1 MANRYWV
8 GGSGTWNASS
18 TTNWSTSSGGASG
31 ASAPNTGDA
40 AIFDAN
46 SNTGTNDFTVTL
58 SGSPACLTLN
68 TTGIDP
74 ATAMT
79 VAGTG
84 NLTVAGTVFTLTNKV
99 VWSATGNLTFSVGAS
114 TLNITTAGVS
124 IDSPVI
130 LGGSSNSSTYN
141 FVDAFT
147 STKLMQLNRGVI
159 TTTGSNKNITVL
171 RFTVNTGTGTRTV
184 NAGTGTFAL
193 TGNNATVL
201 TVGDATFTSPSAL
214 SLTYSGSTGTR
225 TIDASASGNT
235 KTIGINVTDGS
246 DTIVFTTGAS
256 ITAIKSLDFTGFSGT
271 LTNSQIEINGNLV
284 VSTGMTLGSGTSI
297 VSFNTN
303 SLSITSNGKTFDFPV
318 EFGGTGTITITLNDS
333 LTIASSRTL
342 TINNQSITLALGA
355 SNLTTGALVTVGTP
369 SSRSVTNTSG
379 KIILTGN
386 ARTILDTKALTFTG
400 IVVESNY
407 SGSTGTRTISCDTGN
422 PQLKITAGSDIVTI
436 SASSN
441 FDGIDFTG
449 FSGNFTISGG
459 NTTLINNLVLS
470 STMTTGTGSGNN
482 IYFSTNSMSI
492 TSNGVTIGYPIAV
505 LSSANLTLNDNL
517 KTTQSLT
524 LTAGTLN
531 ANDKNVEILNFISS
545 NSNTRT
551 LALGSGTW
559 TITGDSAGSVTN
571 VWNTVTITNLTITGT
586 AIISMTSASAKQF
599 GGGGASWP
607 TLNQGGAGTLTIT
620 GANTFTT
627 LSNTY
632 SPATIIFPA
641 STTTTV
647 TNFNINGTG
656 GNLVVL
662 NSSTA
667 GTRATL
673 SKASGSVS
681 AQYLNIKDINATGGA
696 SWTALNSTNS
706 GNNLGWVFAV
716 PGFFFFF
723 GV

>member
-8 GGSGTWNASS
+8 GGSGTWNATS

-58 SGSPACLTLN
+58 GTNPACLTLN

-124 IDSPVI
+124 IDSPVV
-130 LGGSSNSSTYN
+130 LGGSANSSTYN

-147 STKLMQLNRGVI
+147 CTKLMQLNRGVI

-184 NAGTGTFAL
+184 NAGTGTFSL
-193 TGNNATVL
+193 TGNGATIL
-201 TVGDATFTSPSAL
+201 DLGDATFTSPSTIN
-214 SLTYSGSTGTR
+214 LTYSGSTGTR
-225 TIDASASGNT
+225 TITGASQAST
-235 KTIGINVTDGS
+235 TTASISVTAGS
-246 DTIVFTTGAS
+246 DTITFVAS
-256 ITAIKSLDFTGFSGT
+256 TIIKSLDFTGFTGT
-271 LTNSQIEINGNLV
+271 LSNTSFTISGNLV
-284 VSTGMTLGSGTSI
+284 VSSGMTLSAGTNALI
-297 VSFNTN
+297 FNYS

-318 EFGGTGTITITLNDS
+318 TIGGNNAITITLNDN
-333 LTIASSRTL
+333 LTIASTRTL
-342 TINNQSITLALGA
+342 NFAASATTTALGA
-355 SNLTTGALVTVGTP
+355 FTLTTGILTTIGSP
-369 SSRSVTNTSG
+369 SGRSVTTTSG
-379 KIILTGN
+379 KIVITGN
-386 ARTILDTKALTFTG
+386 AATVLDTGGMTFTG
-400 IVVESNY
+400 VPIELSY
-407 SGSTGTRTISCDTGN
+407 SGSTGTRTISCSGGN
-422 PQLKITAGSDIVTI
+422 PQLKVISGSDIV
-436 SASSN
+436 AVGNNSN
-441 FDGIDFTG
+441 FDGINFTG
-449 FSGNFTISGG
+449 FSGTFTIAA
-459 NTTLINNLVLS
+459 NVTLINNLVMS
-470 STMTTGTGSGNN
+470 STMTTGSGGANSLT
-482 IYFSTNSMSI
+482 FSTNSISL

-505 LSSANLTLNDNL
+505 NTGTLLLADNL
-517 KTTQSLT
+517 KTTRSLT
-524 LTAGTLN
+524 LTAGTLD
-531 ANDKNVEILNFISS
+531 ANNKNVEILNFIGS

-571 VWNTVTITNLTITGT
+571 VWNTATITGLTITGT
-586 AIISMTSASAKQF
+586 ATISMTSASAKQF
-599 GGGGASWP
+599 AGGGATFP

-620 GANTFTT
+620 GSNTFTT
-627 LSNTY
+627 LSNSVYPT
-632 SPATIIFPA
+632 TITLT
-641 STTTTV
+641 SGTTTTV
-647 TNFNINGTG
+647 TNFNLG
-656 GNLVVL
+656 GIGGSLVTL
-662 NSSTA
+662 NASTA
-667 GTRATL
+667 GTRATI

-681 AQYLNIKDINATGGA
+681 AQYLNIQDSNATGGA
-696 SWTALNSTNS
+696 SWTALNSTNG